1 MRTQR
6 RMHTNALLLAS
17 LAFVA
22 SAPGSASS
30 REGDALAI
38 RAEKLH
44 VGDGTVIENGIVV
57 FEAGVIT
64 EVGKGAPV
72 PKGVVLIEHAGHL
85 SAGLIALREHAGA
98 GGESNDSSRA
108 VMDEADLAFA
118 YRPHHSEVQGLLEE
132 GITTF
137 VLAPRPGSLVG
148 GLCAVA
154 KTGSEVI
161 SRRAYLSICTG
172 TNGLTSNRFPTSLQG
187 SQAELERRFSW
198 PRGVFARAVKGE
210 LPVMLDGG
218 SSRAEVQHAIGFARR
233 HGLKGLLVG
242 STRLGEMAAK
252 IRAAGLGVAISNY
265 APSTGRRVVEGA
277 MALSEMQVPF
287 GFALGSPNNHPAN
300 LRLTAAACIRAGLKS
315 SDALRALT
323 STAAQLAGVADKV
336 GSVQVG
342 LAADLVLWSG
352 EPTDPGSRVMAVYV
366 DGDEAFQA
374 EDDENGDDQ

>member
-1 MRTQR
+1 
-6 RMHTNALLLAS
+6 MHTNALLIGTLV
-17 LAFVA
+17 LGA
-22 SAPGSASS
+22 SAPASATPND
-30 REGDALAI
+30 GDALAI
-38 RAEKLH
+38 RAEQLH

-57 FEAGVIT
+57 FEGGKIT

-98 GGESNDSSRA
+98 GGESRDTTRA

-118 YRPHHSEVQGLLEE
+118 YRPDHSEVQALLAE

-148 GLCAVA
+148 GLCVVA
-154 KTGSEVI
+154 KTGKEVI

-172 TNGLTSNRFPTSLQG
+172 RNGLTSNRFPTSLQG

-198 PRGVFARAVKGE
+198 PQGVFALAVKGE
-210 LPVMLDGG
+210 LPVMLDAG
-218 SSRAEVQHAIGFARR
+218 STRTEIQHAIAFARR
-233 HGLKGLLVG
+233 HGLKGILVG

-252 IRAAGLGVAISNY
+252 IRAAGLGVAISNFT
-265 APSTGRRVVEGA
+265 PSTGRRVVEGA
-277 MALSEMQVPF
+277 LALSEMQVPF
-287 GFALGSPNNHPAN
+287 GFALGSPDNHPAN
-300 LRLTAAACIRAGLKS
+300 LRLTAAACIRAGLKPGE
-315 SDALRALT
+315 ALSALT

-336 GSVQVG
+336 GSVQKG

-352 EPTDPGSRVMAVYV
+352 EPTDPGSQVMAVYV
-366 DGDEAFQA
+366 DGEEVFRA